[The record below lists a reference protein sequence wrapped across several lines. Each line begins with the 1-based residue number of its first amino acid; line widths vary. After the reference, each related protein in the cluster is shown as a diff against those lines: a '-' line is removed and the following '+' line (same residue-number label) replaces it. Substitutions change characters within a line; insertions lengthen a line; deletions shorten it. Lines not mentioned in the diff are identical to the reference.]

1 MIYPTDGGWVSVD
14 DRERWDVLHDLG
26 DASGN
31 GMGADF
37 AELMNSGEP
46 RDDRV
51 VSDLNVAG
59 EGPIVGKDD
68 FIPDLAIVRDVRV
81 GETKII

>member
-1 MIYPTDGGWVSVD
+1 
-14 DRERWDVLHDLG
+14 
-26 DASGN
+26 
-31 GMGADF
+31 MGADF